1 VIAPSRAAA
10 YRRFYLYSAL
20 SVAVIAIAV
29 AAALL
34 LRLGLAALG
43 FGLRVPPDDASRNVS
58 LAIALLAVALPVGA
72 AHLWLIL
79 RSFADPAERAT
90 GVRHQYLNLWVAFG
104 LLIVLF
110 AGQAAFGVTAQD
122 GGDATIPVSVLA
134 VAAVVSAIAAWWIAR
149 TPPDDAQPRIRAA
162 VVVMLVA
169 MTVGAFSIANAGSGL
184 GGIFQ
189 NASAPISPTNSGFG
203 PPGPGKDFG
212 GYQRYYQE
220 QAFRTGLLTTGLALL
235 VWSFGFTWQRRW
247 NESRDRLGYGLLFY
261 GVGTVVLLIGAA
273 YELAGAVRYAGDPSR
288 VGAFTSVWSAVAA
301 GALLVATHVTLLL
314 RDRGRNGH
322 PAITT
327 DRLLLAFPALVGLG
341 MAVAGLGF
349 GWHALLERDTVPADH
364 YADDIA
370 QAAALGLVGLVF
382 YVPAWRAFRARTT
395 ADSAV
400 RRFHLFSVVCL
411 ALVAGLI
418 GGVIGLYSAITA
430 LTGTG
435 DRDAA
440 RTALTWVVPV
450 VALAAIFARH
460 LALLL
465 RDQRQT
471 HAAEV
476 APAADPL
483 IVLLED
489 VRAGR
494 VSVERAAETIRRP
507 AP

>member
-43 FGLRVPPDDASRNVS
+43 FGLRVPPDDASRNAS

-79 RSFADPAERAT
+79 RSFTDPAERAT
-90 GVRHQYLNLWVAFG
+90 GVRHQYLNLWLAFG

-110 AGQAAFGVTAQD
+110 AGQAALGVTAQD
-122 GGDATIPVSVLA
+122 GGDATIQLSVLA
-134 VAAVVSAIAAWWIAR
+134 VAAVVSAVI
-149 TPPDDAQPRIRAA
+149 
-162 VVVMLVA
+162 VMLVA

-189 NASAPISPTNSGFG
+189 NASAPISSTNSGFG
-203 PPGPGKDFG
+203 PPEPGKNFG

-349 GWHALLERDTVPADH
+349 GWHALLERDAVPVDH

-483 IVLLED
+483 IALLED

-507 AP
+507 AS